1 MSLVQ
6 PDRRLLLQ
14 AQSGDERAFAE
25 LVRMYEAPVF
35 DYIRRLL
42 PDRSLAEDLTQEVFL
57 SVYQG
62 LPRFAGRCQFT
73 SWLFQVT
80 RYRVLDEIR
89 CSRRRPRTET
99 FDVAP
104 ECASTDAPPEE
115 RQAVAALWRI
125 VGDLKLELKMPLLL
139 RDIVGLSY
147 AEIAESLEIE
157 VTTVKWRIFRAR
169 EVVAEALERQGHT
182 FGAEPRPAER
192 PARPTVA
199 PVPAAVA
206 ANGLGS

>member
-1 MSLVQ
+1 MVKMPLVQ

-14 AQSGDERAFAE
+14 AQTGDERAFAE
-25 LVRMYEAPVF
+25 LVRMYETPVF

-42 PDRSLAEDLTQEVFL
+42 PDRALAEDLTQEVFL

-89 CSRRRPRTET
+89 STKRRPRTET
-99 FDVAP
+99 LEAAP
-104 ECASTDAPPEE
+104 EFSSSDAPAEQ
-115 RQAVAALWRI
+115 RQALAALWEA

-139 RDIVGLSY
+139 RDVVGLSY
-147 AEIAESLEIE
+147 AEIADSLEIE

-169 EVVAEALERQGHT
+169 EIVAEELERQGHS
-182 FGAEPRPAER
+182 FGATARVVEER
-192 PARPTVA
+192 PLLAVA
-199 PVPAAVA
+199 PVPAAA
-206 ANGLGS
+206 AAKP

>member
-1 MSLVQ
+1 MPLVQ

-14 AQSGDERAFAE
+14 AQTGDERAFAE
-25 LVRMYEAPVF
+25 LVRMYETPVF

-42 PDRSLAEDLTQEVFL
+42 PDRALAEDLTQEVFL

-80 RYRVLDEIR
+80 RYRVLDEVR
-89 CSRRRPRTET
+89 SRGRRPRTDTLET
-99 FDVAP
+99 AP
-104 ECASTDAPPEE
+104 EFSSSDAPPEQ
-115 RQAVAALWRI
+115 RQTLAALWEA

-139 RDIVGLSY
+139 RDVVGLSY

-169 EVVAEALERQGHT
+169 EIVADVLERQGHT
-182 FGAEPRPAER
+182 FGATPERER
-192 PARPTVA
+192 PHRPVA
-199 PVPAAVA
+199 ALPAAAVA
-206 ANGLGS
+206 KP

>member
-6 PDRRLLLQ
+6 PDRALLKR
-14 AQSGDERAFAE
+14 AQRGDEQAFTE
-25 LVRMYEAPVF
+25 LVRMYETPVF

-80 RYRVLDEIR
+80 RHRVLDELR
-89 CSRRRPRTET
+89 STRRRPRCENY
-99 FDVAP
+99 DSAP
-104 ECASTDAPPEE
+104 ELASRDVPPEE
-115 RQAVAALWRI
+115 RQAMAALWDA

-139 RDIVGLSY
+139 RDVVGLSY
-147 AEIAESLEIE
+147 AEIATVLEVE
-157 VTTVKWRIFRAR
+157 VTTVKWRIYRAR
-169 EVVAEALERQGHT
+169 EVVAELLAQQGHG
-182 FGAEPRPAER
+182 FGATMPER
-192 PARPTVA
+192 PRAAAASLPA
-199 PVPAAVA
+199 PALSSP
-206 ANGLGS
+206 